1 VIKTSGQRELSAGLP
16 GLRAGDGGLIVAVTG
31 QLTAGEAHQLAA
43 CRRDQCQGIALLLAV
58 STWADQ
64 PSGPAAGAAPGPPD
78 SAAAPPGRVRVAHD
92 ETAEA
97 AGVLRQAGWR
107 VISVDS
113 TTSLA
118 AAWQELPRFADRP
131 VPMTGFTNQD
141 LAGGTAR

>member
-1 VIKTSGQRELSAGLP
+1 
-16 GLRAGDGGLIVAVTG
+16 
-31 QLTAGEAHQLAA
+31 
-43 CRRDQCQGIALLLAV
+43 V
-58 STWADQ
+58 S
-64 PSGPAAGAAPGPPD
+64 
-78 SAAAPPGRVRVAHD
+78 HD

-113 TTSLA
+113 TTPLA

-131 VPMTGFTNQD
+131 VPVTGLPTQD